1 MLSDNDKLHDVS
13 YIALESGVMIQRNKE
28 YIHSYNTKL
37 DNYTFPIYVVRRDSR
52 ILTDDTQNTLV

>member
-37 DNYTFPIYVVRRDSR
+37 DNYTFPIYVARRDSR